1 MNDKLEQLTQ
11 KIETVCSLVESL
23 RKENSELKETNERYR
38 TELESLKKD
47 HEELQLKTADQ
58 SEAVR
63 SRLSTVLNRLDE
75 LESMAS

>member
-1 MNDKLEQLTQ
+1 MNDKLEQLTH

-23 RKENSELKETNERYR
+23 RKENSELKEANERYR
-38 TELESLKKD
+38 TELESLKKE
-47 HEELQLKTADQ
+47 HEELQLKNADQ

>member
-1 MNDKLEQLTQ
+1 MEDKLEQLTQ
-11 KIETVCSLVESL
+11 KIETVCSLVEML
-23 RKENSELKETNERYR
+23 RKENAELKETNEQQR
-38 TELESLKKD
+38 TELEQLKKQ
-47 HEELQLKTADQ
+47 HEELQLKSADQ